1 MKTKLASKLKINGL
15 VLVISGLS
23 LWSGVNSWAAIMVTV
38 GDHFLQ
44 PNMAGQAITLDVV
57 NTGSSA
63 VTISGLNLIVQVA
76 DSGPGS
82 VGGLGTTLGPW
93 ITGVDIITG
102 TIFSANNDGNNV
114 ALYPDPSASKQ
125 FVIDYT
131 KTTGGSTLNLPVGSS
146 RLATVTFDTTG
157 FSSSGSKWDLWL
169 GTTINGPD
177 STYYTDATFVD
188 PIPMTIIEP
197 GSLTLVPEPASMAL
211 VGGLLCVFGC
221 WFRRNK
227 QLRQAGE

>member
-1 MKTKLASKLKINGL
+1 MKTNLSSKLKINGL
-15 VLVISGLS
+15 VLVISGFC

-44 PNMAGQAITLDVV
+44 PNMAGQSITLDVV

-63 VTISGLNLIVQVA
+63 VTVSGLNLVVQVA
-76 DSGPGS
+76 NAG
-82 VGGLGTTLGPW
+82 LGPW

-102 TIFSANNDGNNV
+102 TIFSANNTGNNV
-114 ALYPDPSASKQ
+114 VLYPDPNATKQ
-125 FVIDYT
+125 FVLDST
-131 KTTGGSTLNLPVGSS
+131 ATTGSTTLNLPVGSS

-157 FSSSGSKWDLWL
+157 FSSSGSTWELWL
-169 GTTINGPD
+169 GNTINGLD
-177 STYYTDATFVD
+177 STYYTDATFVGQI
-188 PIPMTIIEP
+188 IPSFTEP

-211 VGGLLCVFGC
+211 VGGLLCAFGC

-227 QLRQAGE
+227 QHMQAGQ